1 MSHFITAVITKN
13 PHKYEEELAPYQ
25 ENNEGDCPREF
36 MEFVDR
42 TEKLKDV
49 YENKT
54 TERVKLPD
62 GSYIYTSSEKI
73 KVCITEEEYN
83 KKNGLPKGC
92 SHHDGETYYYEYDP
106 SVVGG
111 KVVQVPY
118 KELFKDFKEFAIAY
132 EGEHIYD
139 EEMQSYGYWENPNA
153 KWDYY
158 SLCAKGNYGR
168 WQRPSIEDA
177 FVKVKD
183 YKLYNDRQELIN
195 EYNKAKE
202 AAENSKETIEK
213 FSFAWNY
220 GKYKDAEDYA
230 DKNIITAPWAFVLD
244 KKWAERGEMGWWAMS
259 DATDESEDAFKKLF
273 EKIMTDEK
281 YQDYYIGFV
290 NCHI

>member
-13 PHKYEEELAPYQ
+13 PQKYEEELAPYQ

-42 TEKLKDV
+42 TEKLKDI

-54 TERVKLPD
+54 TEKVKLPD
-62 GSYIYTSSEKI
+62 GSYISSTSERI
-73 KVCITEEEYN
+73 KVSISKDEYDKISGN
-83 KKNGLPKGC
+83 REHLCWGP
-92 SHHDGETYYYEYDP
+92 SDEYYKYDP
-106 SVVGG
+106 SVVNGEL
-111 KVVQVPY
+111 VQVPY
-118 KELFKDFKEFAIAY
+118 KELYKTFKEFADYY
-132 EGEHIYD
+132 EGEDAFD
-139 EEMQSYGYWENPNA
+139 EEKQAYGYWENPNA

-158 SLCAKGNYGR
+158 SLCAQGNYGR
-168 WQRPSIEDA
+168 WQNPKIEDA
-177 FVKVKD
+177 FIKVKD
-183 YKLYNDRQELIN
+183 FVLYNNSQELMD

-202 AAENSKETIEK
+202 AADKVEKGIEK
-213 FSFAWNY
+213 ITFALSY
-220 GKYKDAEDYA
+220 GSYKDAEDYA
-230 DKNIITAPWAFVLD
+230 LKNRIKAPWAFVLD

-273 EKIMTDEK
+273 EKIITDEK